1 MIGQRVIRLYDMAY
15 RVVGNDRRDMTW
27 HVVRWSRSHHPRV
40 LLEQALVQ
48 KLQRAL
54 PEPQPSL
61 LHHARE
67 VGVLSGWAELKGV
80 NEQIWNYVKSK
91 DHAVAKL
98 GMIAFAKIAD
108 DAQSAAKLVD
118 VGAR

>member
-1 MIGQRVIRLYDMAY
+1 
-15 RVVGNDRRDMTW
+15 MTW
-27 HVVRWSRSHHPRV
+27 HIVRWSRSHHPRV

-80 NEQIWNYVKSK
+80 RSGVE
-91 DHAVAKL
+91 
-98 GMIAFAKIAD
+98 
-108 DAQSAAKLVD
+108 
-118 VGAR
+118 RRR